1 MVMLWYIHSQ
11 MYVNVTSVKSA
22 RKTKQQARE
31 TRQLILD
38 VALRLFSQQGVSST
52 SLATIAKAAGVTR
65 GAIYWHFKN
74 KSDLFNEIWE
84 LSDASISDLEIEYRA
99 KFPNDPLSVI
109 REILVY
115 VLEATVTEERRRL
128 MMEII
133 YHKCEFVGEMTV
145 VQQAQ
150 RQLSL
155 ASYERIEQTLKEC
168 IAAKLLPANLLTRRA
183 AVLMRSYLSGLM
195 ENWLFAPDSFDLH
208 AEARDYVAILL
219 EMYQFCPTLRGPESL
234 SA

>member
-1 MVMLWYIHSQ
+1 MCLREK
-11 MYVNVTSVKSA
+11 KSA
-22 RKTKQQARE
+22 Q
-31 TRQLILD
+31 
-38 VALRLFSQQGVSST
+38 
-52 SLATIAKAAGVTR
+52 
-65 GAIYWHFKN
+65 
-74 KSDLFNEIWE
+74 
-84 LSDASISDLEIEYRA
+84 
-99 KFPNDPLSVI
+99 I
-109 REILVY
+109 REILINESAWEEMTCLFALSLVY

-195 ENWLFAPDSFDLH
+195 ENWLFAPRFVRPACGSAGLRRYSAGDVSILPDATRPGELVSLKV
-208 AEARDYVAILL
+208 ARGWA
-219 EMYQFCPTLRGPESL
+219 
-234 SA
+234 

>member
-1 MVMLWYIHSQ
+1 M
-11 MYVNVTSVKSA
+11 A

-183 AVLMRSYLSGLM
+183 AVLMRADGKLAVCPRFVRPACGSAGLRRYSAGDVSI
-195 ENWLFAPDSFDLH
+195 LPDATRPGELVSLKV
-208 AEARDYVAILL
+208 ARGWA
-219 EMYQFCPTLRGPESL
+219 
-234 SA
+234 

>member
-1 MVMLWYIHSQ
+1 M
-11 MYVNVTSVKSA
+11 A

-168 IAAKLLPANLLTRRA
+168 IAAKLTHPAGGRVNAQLPFRADGKLAVCPRFVRPACGSAGLRRYSAGDVSILPDATRPGEL
-183 AVLMRSYLSGLM
+183 VSLKV
-195 ENWLFAPDSFDLH
+195 
-208 AEARDYVAILL
+208 ARGWA
-219 EMYQFCPTLRGPESL
+219 
-234 SA
+234 

>member
-1 MVMLWYIHSQ
+1 M
-11 MYVNVTSVKSA
+11 A

-52 SLATIAKAAGVTR
+52 SLATIAKAAGVT
-65 GAIYWHFKN
+65 GGYLLAFQN

-150 RQLSL
+150 RQLSW
-155 ASYERIEQTLKEC
+155 
-168 IAAKLLPANLLTRRA
+168 RA
-183 AVLMRSYLSGLM
+183 TSVSSR
-195 ENWLFAPDSFDLH
+195 P
-208 AEARDYVAILL
+208 
-219 EMYQFCPTLRGPESL
+219 
-234 SA
+234 